1 MNYRTFVASQ
11 SILMTA
17 SSMVFPFYLLLIRNI
32 GDSYSQFGL
41 AYGLFALTAALTH
54 PIIGRLS
61 DRIGDRF
68 LLLLYTWGMAGVMI
82 IVPVI
87 ETISALYILQ
97 IIMGILGAVQKTT
110 EKTALARQTA
120 GQHTGQKIGNY
131 HLWTSVWGAVAVMA
145 TGYLIDFLTIGSLF
159 YIASFL
165 YMISAVILMRS
176 EYILKDQMIEKPVQ
190 P

>member
-1 MNYRTFVASQ
+1 MNYRTFITSQ

-41 AYGLFALTAALTH
+41 AYGLFALTAAMVH
-54 PIIGRLS
+54 PLIGRLS
-61 DRIGDRF
+61 DRIGDRP
-68 LLLLYTWGMAGVMI
+68 LLLLYTWGMVGIML
-82 IVPVI
+82 IVPII

-97 IIMGILGAVQKTT
+97 ILMGVLGAVQKTT
-110 EKTALARQTA
+110 EKTTLARKTA
-120 GQHTGQKIGNY
+120 GMQTGRRIGNY

-165 YMISAVILMRS
+165 YMISAVVLMKS
-176 EYILKDQMIEKPVQ
+176 GTLLKQVEDEPVQ
-190 P
+190 A

>member
-1 MNYRTFVASQ
+1 MNYRTFVAAQ

-41 AYGLFALTAALTH
+41 AYGLFALTAALIH
-54 PIIGRLS
+54 PLIGRLS
-61 DRIGDRF
+61 DRIGDRS

-82 IVPVI
+82 IVPII
-87 ETISALYILQ
+87 ETITALYLLQ

-120 GQHTGQKIGNY
+120 GKHTGQKIGNY
-131 HLWTSVWGAVAVMA
+131 HLWTSVWGAAAVMA

-176 EYILKDQMIEKPVQ
+176 DHILKEQMKEKPVQ

>member
-1 MNYRTFVASQ
+1 MNYRTFVTAQ
-11 SILMTA
+11 SLLMTA

-41 AYGLFALTAALTH
+41 AYGLFALTAALVH
-54 PIIGRLS
+54 PFIGRLS
-61 DRIGDRF
+61 DTIGDRF
-68 LLLLYTWGMAGVMI
+68 LLLFYTWGMAGIML
-82 IVPVI
+82 IVPII
-87 ETISALYILQ
+87 ETITALYILQ
-97 IIMGILGAVQKTT
+97 IVMGLLGAVQKTT
-110 EKTALARQTA
+110 EKTALARQTT
-120 GQHTGQKIGNY
+120 GQQTGQKIGNY

-165 YMISAVILMRS
+165 YMISAVILMR
-176 EYILKDQMIEKPVQ
+176 YNYNLKNQITEKPVQ

>member
-1 MNYRTFVASQ
+1 MNYRTFVTAQ
-11 SILMTA
+11 SLLMTA

-41 AYGLFALTAALTH
+41 AYGLFALTAALVH
-54 PIIGRLS
+54 PFIGRIS
-61 DRIGDRF
+61 DTIGDRF
-68 LLLLYTWGMAGVMI
+68 LLLFYTWGMAGIML
-82 IVPVI
+82 IVPII
-87 ETISALYILQ
+87 ETITALYILQ
-97 IIMGILGAVQKTT
+97 IVMGLLGAVQKTT
-110 EKTALARQTA
+110 EKSALARQTT
-120 GQHTGQKIGNY
+120 GKQTGQKIGNY

-165 YMISAVILMRS
+165 YMISAVILMR
-176 EYILKDQMIEKPVQ
+176 YNYNLKNQITEKPVQ